1 MSSVGVVGDWMDDAT
16 QGSPVGGRVCRDGG
30 LCVCVCGRD
39 GAVRWAVDGGRWT
52 VIRGG
57 RIPVGRN
64 QR

>member
-16 QGSPVGGRVCRDGG
+16 QGSPVGGRVCRGGG
-30 LCVCVCGRD
+30 LCVCVCVWTGRC
-39 GAVRWAVDGGRWT
+39 GTVGGGRWT